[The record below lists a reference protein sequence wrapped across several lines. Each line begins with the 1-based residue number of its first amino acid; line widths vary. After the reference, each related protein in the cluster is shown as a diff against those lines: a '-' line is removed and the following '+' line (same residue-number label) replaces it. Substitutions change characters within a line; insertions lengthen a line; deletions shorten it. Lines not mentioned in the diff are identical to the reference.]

1 MTSAPAPD
9 TTVVELHRLPG
20 GRARVAALDGAG
32 HRLGDDGR
40 SASRLEVGSEVAV
53 GETIA
58 LGAGATAR
66 IGELVL
72 SGGKRGVAHAFVDE
86 SAFRSSPG
94 RADVPNLLGQL
105 EEIEREVRARLGADP
120 LLGDSRPTSADERA
134 TRAEFARSNLVVD
147 EARLLPEG
155 VARAEAAVVLF
166 LCGEAAFVAVTDLSL
181 AKLRTLMRV
190 LGRPVN
196 PHVVDPDV
204 LGELFSRAYAL
215 GSSSTPS

>member
-1 MTSAPAPD
+1 MTPAPD

-20 GRARVAALDGAG
+20 GRARIASLDGAG
-32 HRLGDDGR
+32 FRLVDDGR
-40 SASRLEVGSEVAV
+40 VSSRLEVGSEVEV

-66 IGELVL
+66 IGDLVL
-72 SGGKRGVAHAFVDE
+72 RGGKRGLAHAFVDD

-94 RADVPNLLGQL
+94 RADVPKLLAQL
-105 EEIEREVRARLGADP
+105 EQIEAEMRARLGADP
-120 LLGDSRPTSADERA
+120 LLGDSRPTSADERLV
-134 TRAEFARSNLVVD
+134 RAEFARTNLVVE

-204 LGELFSRAYAL
+204 LGELFSRAYAV
-215 GSSSTPS
+215 GTASTPS